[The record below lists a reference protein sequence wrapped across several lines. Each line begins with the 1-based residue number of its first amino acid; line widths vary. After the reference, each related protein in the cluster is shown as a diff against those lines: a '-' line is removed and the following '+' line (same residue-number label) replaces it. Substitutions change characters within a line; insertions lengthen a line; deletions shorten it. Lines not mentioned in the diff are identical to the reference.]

1 MSNYEYKIIE
11 TMAGSRYVLH
21 CDDKPIGPPLV
32 EVGICFDK
40 ELGVLHK
47 HGSPESVQGWRDKTA
62 EKLRDTGT
70 VGEEMVRD
78 LVVLS
83 GPIPLEELNKM
94 LAISGYCTIFVI
106 KTNLQLN

>member
-32 EVGICFDK
+32 EVAICFDK

-47 HGSPESVQGWRDKTA
+47 HGAQESVQRWRDKTA
-62 EKLRDTGT
+62 EKLKTSGT
-70 VGEEMVRD
+70 VGEEMARD
-78 LVVLS
+78 LVVLT
-83 GPIPLEELNKM
+83 GPIPVQELNKM
-94 LAISGYCTIFVI
+94 LAISGYCQVFVK